1 MLAFLGCLIGALE
14 NACIFGMI
22 NALMGELMTI
32 VTDLGTLYSDAA
44 SAVGL

>member
-1 MLAFLGCLIGALE
+1 LHFSGVLSGPPKSLL
-14 NACIFGMI
+14 FGVI
-22 NALMGELMTI
+22 NALMGELTTI